1 MARQRKLKRT
11 ALRARAKAERRKL
24 TRSSTGGKQHRCPI
38 VGVGG
43 SAGGF
48 NAAMELLR
56 HVPSKNGMAF
66 VIVQHLDPHHG
77 SQLSKLLAKNIE
89 LAETVRP

>member
-1 MARQRKLKRT
+1 MARRRKLKRN
-11 ALRARAKAERRKL
+11 ALRSRGKAQRRKL
-24 TRSSTGGKQHRCPI
+24 TRSSTAGSNTVARSWAG
-38 VGVGG
+38 GG
-43 SAGGF
+43 SAVGF

-77 SQLSKLLAKNIE
+77 SQLSKLLRQKH
-89 LAETVRP
+89 

>member
-1 MARQRKLKRT
+1 
-11 ALRARAKAERRKL
+11 
-24 TRSSTGGKQHRCPI
+24 
-38 VGVGG
+38 
-43 SAGGF
+43 
-48 NAAMELLR
+48 
-56 HVPSKNGMAF
+56 VPSKNGMAF